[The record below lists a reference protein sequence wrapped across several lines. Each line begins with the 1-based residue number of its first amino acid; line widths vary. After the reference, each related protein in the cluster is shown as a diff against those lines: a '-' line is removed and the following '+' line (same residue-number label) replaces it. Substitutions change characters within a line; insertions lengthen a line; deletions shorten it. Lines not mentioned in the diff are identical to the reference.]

1 MGHVHEKIFNCLENF
16 YKTEDTEI
24 RATIKGLQHLSQ
36 MDLGIR
42 KEFQCSLAE
51 AVNELNTINNKI
63 TPLEKLTCLQ
73 TTSSKISQA
82 VQSNINTLA
91 IKDKKA
97 ADLTIATDD
106 MIPLLLSVLLQSEL
120 NNVHTN
126 IIYMKEFELS
136 DISTTELGF
145 SLVSLEAVV
154 EYLRGDEFRSKVKLT
169 KVESKLE
176 ASVKS
181 PRGIEKKS
189 FIQSL
194 GLPNSI
200 FSTTSSP
207 TPPASSSSKRLTSSE
222 NSISPP
228 VTPGKSN
235 SQSFISPRSSTSSTA
250 SSNKISAIKGG
261 QSMTD
266 LRSNSPTALSP
277 KQGITRAPNIIEVN
291 KNQESE
297 LGDFLS
303 NLKRSDDVITSSKL
317 NLFS

>member
-1 MGHVHEKIFNCLENF
+1 MCTKKIFNCLETF
-16 YKTEDTEI
+16 YKPEDTEI
-24 RATIKGLQHLSQ
+24 LATIKGLQYLSQ

-42 KEFQCSLAE
+42 KEFQCSLVE
-51 AVNELNTINNKI
+51 AVNELNNINNKI
-63 TPLEKLTCLQ
+63 TPLEKLMCLQ
-73 TTSSKISQA
+73 TASSKISQA
-82 VQSNINTLA
+82 VQSNINILA
-91 IKDKKA
+91 VKDKKA

-120 NNVHTN
+120 TNVCTN

-136 DISTTELGF
+136 DIATTELGF

-154 EYLRGDEFRSKVKLT
+154 EYLRGDELRSKVKLT

-176 ASVKS
+176 ANVKS
-181 PRGIEKKS
+181 PRGMEKKS

-200 FSTTSSP
+200 FNTTSSP
-207 TPPASSSSKRLTSSE
+207 SKRPTSNE
-222 NSISPP
+222 TSISPP

-235 SQSFISPRSSTSSTA
+235 SQAFITPRSSISSTA
-250 SSNKISAIKGG
+250 SHNKISTIKGG
-261 QSMTD
+261 QSMPD
-266 LRSNSPTALSP
+266 LRSSSPTVLSP
-277 KQGITRAPNIIEVN
+277 KQGIARAPTIIEVN

-297 LGDFLS
+297 LGDFLA

>member
-24 RATIKGLQHLSQ
+24 RVTIKGLQHLSQ

-136 DISTTELGF
+136 DIATTELGF

-181 PRGIEKKS
+181 PRGIEKK
-189 FIQSL
+189 
-194 GLPNSI
+194 
-200 FSTTSSP
+200 
-207 TPPASSSSKRLTSSE
+207 
-222 NSISPP
+222 
-228 VTPGKSN
+228 
-235 SQSFISPRSSTSSTA
+235 
-250 SSNKISAIKGG
+250 
-261 QSMTD
+261 
-266 LRSNSPTALSP
+266 
-277 KQGITRAPNIIEVN
+277 IIY
-291 KNQESE
+291 SE
-297 LGDFLS
+297 LRTPKF
-303 NLKRSDDVITSSKL
+303 NL
-317 NLFS
+317 